1 MKNFLECTKIL
12 KEMQEFSCEVI
23 LLYSHVMHLYILLS
37 TFLSYIQNDKKIS
50 FIFLKAKF
58 SHYTYLEFPVTTD

>member
-1 MKNFLECTKIL
+1 MYKDFKRDARIFMCGYTVLH
-12 KEMQEFSCEVI
+12 
-23 LLYSHVMHLYILLS
+23 SHVMHLYILLS

-58 SHYTYLEFPVTTD
+58 SHYTYVEFPVTTD